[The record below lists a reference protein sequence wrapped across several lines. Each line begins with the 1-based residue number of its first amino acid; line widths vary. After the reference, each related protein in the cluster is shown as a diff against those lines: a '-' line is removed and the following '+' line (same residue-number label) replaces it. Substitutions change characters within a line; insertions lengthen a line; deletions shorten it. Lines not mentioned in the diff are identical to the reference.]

1 MPFSRH
7 GVDYF
12 SRVNSVAS
20 MDDSI
25 AETGRYQR
33 SRSCVRYN
41 RRHGL
46 RQLLDMIQSFSRVN
60 IGVSPGALQHRLLP
74 QCPSRCSAA
83 ASQSCTD
90 VEYRTLQVPP
100 TEENTRRQREIRSN
114 TTFDALTDSS
124 EGTPHQITAHCA
136 TLFNIAFILFYDFYD
151 CPALPSASHSLS
163 ARSYLVLSAPV
174 VCHINVTA
182 IQLAPGFVLT
192 CSSTQNVHL

>member
-60 IGVSPGALQHRLLP
+60 IGVSPGALLHRLLP

-83 ASQSCTD
+83 ASQSCMH

-100 TEENTRRQREIRSN
+100 TEENTRRQREITSN
-114 TTFDALTDSS
+114 TTFDVLTDSS
-124 EGTPHQITAHCA
+124 EGTPHQITAHCS
-136 TLFNIAFILFYDFYD
+136 TLFNIAFIAFYIMTVQRYLVHHTR
-151 CPALPSASHSLS
+151 CLQGASLS
-163 ARSYLVLSAPV
+163 YQPQSF
-174 VCHINVTA
+174 VT
-182 IQLAPGFVLT
+182 
-192 CSSTQNVHL
+192 